1 MFSTDSTSTL
11 IRALRENAPV
21 GPSTEPHLRAVISE
35 SAAHPG
41 RLVRA
46 RLVYAA
52 ARVHGLETALAEQL
66 ACSIEFFHLASL
78 LLDDLPCMDDAQTR
92 RGRPCAH
99 RLHGEASTILA
110 SLAFINRAYAL
121 ANLAFASQPPNVR
134 VAAHTCLDACL
145 GTAGLVGGQ
154 ALDLRFAEGQGGAR
168 AVAIIAVRKTAA
180 LFWLSVVFPAL
191 LGQPSSAE
199 LRELKALCLYWGLA
213 YQAVDDLGDVLASSI
228 DSGKT
233 TGRDR
238 ALNRPNLALA
248 LGVPAARRRLVRL
261 ARQATATIDRLERT
275 HPRWE
280 YLVTF
285 HRTMFIGQVASLVDI
300 SAAQAA

>member
-1 MFSTDSTSTL
+1 MFSQDSTNAL

-21 GPSTEPHLRAVISE
+21 GAGTEPHLLAVIAD

-46 RLVYAA
+46 RLVHAA
-52 ARVHGLETALAEQL
+52 ALAHGQDSGASEQL
-66 ACSIEFFHLASL
+66 ACAVEYFHVASL
-78 LLDDLPCMDDAQTR
+78 LLDDLPCMDDAKTR

-99 RLHGEASTILA
+99 RVHGEASTILGA
-110 SLAFINRAYAL
+110 LAFINRAYAL
-121 ANLAFASQPPNVR
+121 ANLAFAPQTPAIR
-134 VAAHTCLDACL
+134 VSAHLCLDACL

-154 ALDLRFAEGQGGAR
+154 ALDLRFAEGTADAR
-168 AVAIIAVRKTAA
+168 AVAVVAMRKTAA

-191 LGQPSSAE
+191 LANPTAAE

-213 YQAVDDLGDVLASSI
+213 YQAVDDLSDVLASSI
-228 DSGKT
+228 ETGKT

-238 ALNRPNLALA
+238 ALQRPNLALV

-261 ARQATATIDRLERT
+261 ASQATATITRLET
-275 HPRWE
+275 LHSRWD
-280 YLVTF
+280 YLIRF
-285 HRTMFIGQVASLVDI
+285 HRSLFIGQVASLVDL
-300 SAAQAA
+300 SAARAA